1 MGYFGVYG
9 GAVPLRGVGNL
20 LPRYPVSPLSQLLSG
35 T

>member
-1 MGYFGVYG
+1 MG

-20 LPRYPVSPLSQLLSG
+20 LPRYPASPLSQPLSG